1 VAYVTK
7 PFSLSVEADA
17 KALAPMRR
25 ALRAWLTDLGAD
37 QVSDVVLAVDEAVA
51 NAIEHAGLSVTSAIT
66 IEAHVVG
73 NTLHVE
79 ICDHGVWKEPTA
91 NETRG
96 RGLMI
101 MNSVMDGVAI
111 EHRPDDTRVVM
122 SRHLR

>member
-7 PFSLSVEADA
+7 PFKLSVEADA

-25 ALRAWLTDLGAD
+25 ALRAWLTETGAL

-51 NAIEHAGLSVTSAIT
+51 NAIEHAGLSVTSVIT
-66 IEAHVVG
+66 VEAHVVG

-79 ICDHGVWKEPTA
+79 ICDQGVWKEPTA